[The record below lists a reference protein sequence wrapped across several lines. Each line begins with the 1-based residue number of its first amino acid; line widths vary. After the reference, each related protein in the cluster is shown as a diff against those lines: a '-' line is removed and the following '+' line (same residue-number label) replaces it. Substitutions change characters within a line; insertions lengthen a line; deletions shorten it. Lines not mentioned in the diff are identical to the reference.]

1 MENISTEG
9 VADRKHY
16 IDRMK
21 GIAIIGVMAIHSLVN
36 SVALPIS
43 KSLSMI
49 MGIGI
54 YGPYLF
60 FIISGLGAMA
70 SWNRANHSYIN
81 FIKKRWI
88 KLAPMYIFMI
98 LFWLIFNKI
107 LMVTK
112 VMGIAFNQNTHTGSI
127 ILNAL
132 LLHGIFTNSMNTVV
146 PGGWYIGVLF
156 LMYMSFP
163 LFWAIVNWTS
173 KLFIN
178 KMFGSIIIVYLFYA
192 LGILILDS
200 KFYML
205 ISPIFD
211 FKPFIRAIPSFLLGM
226 FLYNGENG
234 ILYITVSRGKKISWM
249 LVTLVVAVLAGTMMY
264 KGYKVD
270 FIFMVFHICLY
281 SLFEMLEN
289 SSIKFKCLEYL
300 GKNSYYI
307 YLIHALPFW
316 YGWEKISYYFTEI
329 HPDITYIIYFVFAF
343 ITTSVL
349 AVVMNF
355 IDNKLM
361 KLVLRESKKIL
372 NK

>member
-21 GIAIIGVMAIHSLVN
+21 GIAIIGVMSIHSLVN

-60 FIISGLGAMA
+60 FIISGVGAMA

-112 VMGIAFNQNTHTGSI
+112 VMEIAFIQNTHTGSI

-146 PGGWYIGVLF
+146 PGGG
-156 LMYMSFP
+156 
-163 LFWAIVNWTS
+163 
-173 KLFIN
+173 
-178 KMFGSIIIVYLFYA
+178 
-192 LGILILDS
+192 
-200 KFYML
+200 
-205 ISPIFD
+205 
-211 FKPFIRAIPSFLLGM
+211 
-226 FLYNGENG
+226 
-234 ILYITVSRGKKISWM
+234 
-249 LVTLVVAVLAGTMMY
+249 GT
-264 KGYKVD
+264 
-270 FIFMVFHICLY
+270 
-281 SLFEMLEN
+281 
-289 SSIKFKCLEYL
+289 
-300 GKNSYYI
+300 
-307 YLIHALPFW
+307 
-316 YGWEKISYYFTEI
+316 
-329 HPDITYIIYFVFAF
+329 
-343 ITTSVL
+343 
-349 AVVMNF
+349 
-355 IDNKLM
+355 
-361 KLVLRESKKIL
+361 
-372 NK
+372 